1 MIIAVIQFMLP
12 IDEQAMIF
20 CSWVWLRL
28 LHPLTMTDKI
38 ALFSNMFNE

>member
-28 LHPLTMTDKI
+28 HPPMIDKI
-38 ALFSNMFNE
+38 ALFSNMFR